1 MQSSR
6 LIERYFLFYIA
17 SIAVDSMSIRYW
29 LARFLNVVILNRAW
43 SWFQKILTRW
53 KKHLFKEQTLLS
65 ASSIDTQK
73 RSLADHQSK
82 RMTRFDDLPDEL
94 LLVICRYLSPAHVL
108 NAFLDYDSRTF
119 RCIFD
124 YRTNINLTKWSYTD
138 LQSILA
144 AIDSKRLLPSVLT
157 LSNYLIS
164 TQIEHLLSEKSSL
177 KLSCL
182 EHVHRLSML
191 DCTLSDILSLYQ
203 ILPNFT
209 RLHSLRIVDCASNNY
224 RSDIISHLSDWL
236 RDLIFDLVLDAPL
249 TTIELVVD
257 IGITLSKQIAAN
269 ERLTRLTLSLKT
281 IDDLLVLING
291 LAPNLT
297 TLDVTLCNARVSSRS
312 LLPPRWPRRPMAH
325 LTEFRLT
332 TKENVELKL
341 EYLRGI
347 VMALG
352 QLDTLSLAV
361 KKWTSDDGRF
371 AQGNQIETI
380 IDEYLPLLRYLYCNI
395 QTMCDVDMKVTFI
408 CQMSFPSH
416 FFFSSKTFVG
426 LNRRWPMAC
435 RTAPMSSCRYL
446 YTVPWPFK

>member
-164 TQIEHLLSEKSSL
+164 TQI
-177 KLSCL
+177 
-182 EHVHRLSML
+182 
-191 DCTLSDILSLYQ
+191 
-203 ILPNFT
+203 
-209 RLHSLRIVDCASNNY
+209 
-224 RSDIISHLSDWL
+224 
-236 RDLIFDLVLDAPL
+236 
-249 TTIELVVD
+249 
-257 IGITLSKQIAAN
+257 
-269 ERLTRLTLSLKT
+269 
-281 IDDLLVLING
+281 
-291 LAPNLT
+291 
-297 TLDVTLCNARVSSRS
+297 
-312 LLPPRWPRRPMAH
+312 
-325 LTEFRLT
+325 
-332 TKENVELKL
+332 
-341 EYLRGI
+341 
-347 VMALG
+347 
-352 QLDTLSLAV
+352 
-361 KKWTSDDGRF
+361 
-371 AQGNQIETI
+371 
-380 IDEYLPLLRYLYCNI
+380 
-395 QTMCDVDMKVTFI
+395 
-408 CQMSFPSH
+408 
-416 FFFSSKTFVG
+416 
-426 LNRRWPMAC
+426 
-435 RTAPMSSCRYL
+435 
-446 YTVPWPFK
+446 